1 MCGDELTDV
10 KTAAGKLR
18 FLMTMQSRSPMPS
31 QTSDLI
37 QSLVAREGTA
47 GHDYCVPAIARLP
60 EGFVRNAADF
70 ADAVHHLSL
79 LHGHVPGVID
89 HAAMRVAD
97 NAARD
102 WLLRAV
108 DGFARERR
116 YLGAVVVA
124 AGPLP
129 STAGQDQVTT
139 IVAQQCRALDML
151 AQSDRRGCAIGAAM
165 ALVMDWQAIRT
176 VLDGGAARLGIDPKE
191 STLPGSSETLS
202 LLSVLE
208 AEHPIGRAV
217 QFGAT
222 QLLGQHR
229 GIWDLLKARAQVRR
243 AMDG

>member
-1 MCGDELTDV
+1 
-10 KTAAGKLR
+10 
-18 FLMTMQSRSPMPS
+18 MQSRSPMPS
-31 QTSDLI
+31 KTAALI

-47 GHDYCVPAIARLP
+47 GHGYCAAAIAKAP
-60 EGFVRNAADF
+60 DGFVRKSVDF

-79 LHGHVPGVID
+79 LHGHLPGVID
-89 HAAMRVAD
+89 HAANRIAD

-108 DGFARERR
+108 DGFGRERL
-116 YLGAVVVA
+116 YLNAIVVA

-139 IVAQQCRALDML
+139 IIAQQCRALDML

-165 ALVMDWQAIRT
+165 ALVLDWQAVRAI
-176 VLDGGAARLGIDPKE
+176 LDLGAVRLSIDPRDL
-191 STLPGSSETLS
+191 SLPGSGETLN
-202 LLSVLE
+202 LLTMLE
-208 AEHPIGRAV
+208 QEHPIGRAV

-229 GIWDLLKARAQVRR
+229 GVWDLLQARAQVRR
-243 AMDG
+243 AADGL

>member
-1 MCGDELTDV
+1 
-10 KTAAGKLR
+10 
-18 FLMTMQSRSPMPS
+18 MQSRSPMPS
-31 QTSDLI
+31 KTADLI

-47 GHDYCVPAIARLP
+47 GHGYCAAAIARTP
-60 EGFVRNAADF
+60 DAFVRTSVDF

-89 HAAMRVAD
+89 HAANRIAD

-108 DGFARERR
+108 DGFGRERL
-116 YLGAVVVA
+116 YLNAIVVA

-165 ALVMDWQAIRT
+165 ALVLDWEAVRAI
-176 VLDGGAARLGIDPKE
+176 LDLGAARLGIEPRA
-191 STLPGSSETLS
+191 STLPVSRETLN
-202 LLSVLE
+202 LLTILE
-208 AEHPIGRAV
+208 QEHPIGRAV

-229 GIWDLLKARAQVRR
+229 GVWDLLQARAQVRR
-243 AMDG
+243 VADGV